1 MRKFLLIEQRLRS
14 CHAEPAYRTGRLAEA
29 LPKQPFGR
37 LRVTVLSVFSR
48 NSKLAT
54 HSLLLLF
61 LLNIST
67 SLFSQ
72 LPADYDIIWNSPST
86 NPSESMPCG
95 GGDIGMN
102 VWVEN
107 GDVIIYVARSGNFD
121 EHNTLMKTG
130 RLRIKLFPNPFAG
143 TVFKQQLHLQE
154 GYVTVEGEHKG
165 LKVKLTIW
173 ADVYFPRAHVDISAN
188 KKIRVEASYESW
200 RYRDRVVKAR
210 ENFANSWKWAAPKN
224 NVYRKDE
231 INFEGNGVLFYH
243 HNPVETIFDATVA
256 QQGMQSVKDQLY
268 NPLKE
273 LAFGGFLFGE
283 NFIPG
288 GTDTGTYVNTDYK
301 AWKLRSK
308 SPAVAQALNLALFDA
323 QVSNISQWKAGLLA
337 RHIPQPIPDFKRTQ
351 SWWQQFWNRSFI
363 HIGAGNE
370 ELKDWEIGRNYQIFR
385 YMLAC
390 NANSDWPTK
399 FNGGLFTVDPVYT
412 DKNELTP
419 DYRNWGGG
427 LHTMQNQRLVYFPM
441 IKAGDWDMLHAQ
453 LYFYQR
459 ILKNAELRSKVY
471 WNHEGACFTEQMEN
485 FGLPNY
491 AEYGSKRPE
500 YFDKGV
506 EYNAWLEYEWD
517 TVLEFCLMVLEQ
529 ERYTGQDITHFI
541 PFLQKS
547 LQFFDEHY
555 QYLARQR
562 GIKALDGDGKL
573 ILFPGSGA
581 ETFKMAN
588 NASSTIAA
596 LQTVTRRL
604 LELPEKYLNKKERAY
619 WDSFSHRIPPI
630 PYTRVYGPVTIAPA
644 KSWERVQNV
653 ESPQLYPVYP
663 WGIFGIGK
671 PGLDTALNTWKYDSL
686 VNKFRS
692 HLGWKQ
698 DNIWAARLG
707 LTDEAW
713 RLTALK
719 LQNSERRFPA
729 FWGPGFDWV
738 PDHNWGGSGMIG
750 LQEMLLQTDGKR
762 ILLFPAWPKDKDVHF
777 KLHAPYNTT
786 VEAELK
792 GGKVVNLKVLPE
804 ERRGDVEVMFK

>member
-1 MRKFLLIEQRLRS
+1 MRKLFQGHSMLRFCLINLLTFQLIN
-14 CHAEPAYRTGRLAEA
+14 
-29 LPKQPFGR
+29 LPGQVP
-37 LRVTVLSVFSR
+37 SS
-48 NSKLAT
+48 
-54 HSLLLLF
+54 
-61 LLNIST
+61 
-67 SLFSQ
+67 
-72 LPADYDIIWNSPST
+72 YDIIWTTPSN

-102 VWVEN
+102 VWVEK
-107 GDVIIYVARSGNFD
+107 GDVLIYVARSGNFD

-130 RLRIKLFPNPFAG
+130 RIRIKLFPNPFDG
-143 TVFKQQLHLQE
+143 KEFKQQLHLQE
-154 GYVTVEGEHKG
+154 GYVTVEGMNNG
-165 LKVKLTIW
+165 VNAKLTIW
-173 ADVYFPRAHVDISAN
+173 ADVFKPVAHFDISAN
-188 KKIRVEASYESW
+188 KKIQVEARYESW
-200 RYRDRVVKAR
+200 RYQDRVVKAR
-210 ENFANSWKWAAPKN
+210 ENFANSWKWGAPKN
-224 NVYRKDE
+224 NIYRKDSIGFAGKSAPE
-231 INFEGNGVLFYH
+231 VLFYH
-243 HNPVETIFDATVA
+243 LNRDETIFDAIVD
-256 QQGMQSVKDQLY
+256 QQGMQAVKAQMY
-268 NPLKE
+268 NPLKK
-273 LAFGGFLFGE
+273 LVFGGSFSGE
-283 NFIPG
+283 NFIPAG
-288 GTDTGTYVNTDYK
+288 IDSGIYVNTDYK
-301 AWKLRSK
+301 AWKLISK
-308 SPAVAQALNLALFDA
+308 KPSSSHKLSLVLFNSQVNDIFDWITGLTQLKMAALLPDDNLKK
-323 QVSNISQWKAGLLA
+323 NRK
-337 RHIPQPIPDFKRTQ
+337 
-351 SWWQQFWNRSFI
+351 WWQDFWSRSYI
-363 HIGAGNE
+363 QIDPDKKDN
-370 ELKDWEIGRNYQIFR
+370 KDWEAGRNYQLFR

-491 AEYGSKRPE
+491 AEYGSKRPD

-529 ERYTGQDITHFI
+529 ERYTGQDITHYI

-604 LELPEKYLNKKERAY
+604 LELPEKYLTKKERAY
-619 WDSFSHRIPPI
+619 WDSFQKRIPPI

-644 KSWERVQNV
+644 KTWERVQNV
-653 ESPQLYPVYP
+653 ESPQLYPVFP
-663 WGIFGIGK
+663 WGIYGVGK

-692 HLGWKQ
+692 HIGWKQ

-713 RLTALK
+713 RLTSMK

-738 PDHNWGGSGMIG
+738 PDHNWGGSAMIC
-750 LQEMLLQTDGKR
+750 LQDMLLQTDGKR

-777 KLHAPYNTT
+777 KLHAPYNTI

-792 GGKVVNLKVLPE
+792 GGKLKSLKVVPE
-804 ERRGDVEVMFK
+804 ERSKDVEMLLK